1 MSKECEAA
9 RNVVVISIVLLVVFI
24 VIMESIRLKN

>member
-1 MSKECEAA
+1 MSKECETA

-24 VIMESIRLKN
+24 VIMESIK